1 MNAARQLIARRM
13 ALTTGPRLT
22 TPMVRYASTAA
33 AHSSKSMAP
42 KDRQLMHGVF
52 TAATAATIGGVTYAA
67 TRSGSRVNN
76 RFSKKNSNLDSSKW
90 FLEGTDVDKFLAN
103 QSK

>member
-22 TPMVRYASTAA
+22 TPMARYASTAA

-52 TAATAATIGGVTYAA
+52 TAATAATIGGVTYAV
-67 TRSGSRVNN
+67 SLLCLV
-76 RFSKKNSNLDSSKW
+76 
-90 FLEGTDVDKFLAN
+90 LEMLPIDLTVSDNMSPPDLVLE
-103 QSK
+103 

>member
-22 TPMVRYASTAA
+22 TPMARYASTAA

-52 TAATAATIGGVTYAA
+52 TAATAATIGGVTYAV
-67 TRSGSRVNN
+67 SLLCLV
-76 RFSKKNSNLDSSKW
+76 
-90 FLEGTDVDKFLAN
+90 LEMLPIDLTVSDN
-103 QSK
+103 MS